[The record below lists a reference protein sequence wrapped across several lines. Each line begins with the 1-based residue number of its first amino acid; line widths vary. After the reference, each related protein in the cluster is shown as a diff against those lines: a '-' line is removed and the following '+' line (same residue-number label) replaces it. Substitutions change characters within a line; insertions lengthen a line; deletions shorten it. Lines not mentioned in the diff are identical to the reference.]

1 MEFSV
6 FSSGSDGNCTLL
18 RTKEINILIDAG
30 ITRKQILDNLSRYG
44 LTLGDIACLF

>member
-18 RTKEINILIDAG
+18 RTKGINILIDAG
-30 ITRKQILDNLSRYG
+30 MNLKY
-44 LTLGDIACLF
+44 LKI